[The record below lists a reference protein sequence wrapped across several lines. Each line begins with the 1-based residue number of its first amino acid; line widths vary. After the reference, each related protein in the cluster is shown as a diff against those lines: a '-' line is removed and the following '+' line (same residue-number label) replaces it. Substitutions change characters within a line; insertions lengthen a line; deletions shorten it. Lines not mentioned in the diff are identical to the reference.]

1 MDPRLDANAPIPED
15 ELHALVDGQL
25 SSDAAAALRRQL
37 AHDPDAQ
44 ATVNAWQA
52 QRASLRNLYAAADD
66 LPLPASLLATANQA
80 DHVRASASQWWRWGG
95 MAASVLLAFGMGWL
109 ANGQW
114 SDGHGTQAMA
124 RAGAARHF
132 AEQAAVA
139 HALFQPEVRHPVE
152 VTAAQQDHLVQWLS
166 KRLGRPLKIPVLS
179 AQGYDLMGGRLLP
192 GENGARAQFMYQNSA
207 GQRLTLYVGVVNSSG
222 DKASQETAFRFVDDG
237 PVPSFYWIDQGFG
250 YAIAAQLPR
259 PALQELALVVY
270 RQL

>member
-1 MDPRLDANAPIPED
+1 MDPRPDASVPIREE

-25 SSDAAAALRRQL
+25 SPDAAAALRRRL
-37 AHDPDAQ
+37 ANDADAQ

-52 QRASLRNLYAAADD
+52 QRDALRQLYAEAGD
-66 LPLPASLLATANQA
+66 LPLPASLLATADQA
-80 DHVRASASQWWRWGG
+80 EQVRARASQWWRWGG
-95 MAASVLLAFGMGWL
+95 MAASVLLAFGMGWV

-114 SDGHGTQAMA
+114 SDSHGNQSMA

-179 AQGYDLMGGRLLP
+179 SQGYDLMGGRLLP

-207 GQRLTLYVGVVNSSG
+207 GQRLTLYVGAVNPG
-222 DKASQETAFRFVDDG
+222 ADKASQETAFRFVDDG
-237 PVPSFYWIDQGFG
+237 PVPSFYWVDQGFG

-259 PALQELALVVY
+259 PALQEIALVVY